1 MAQTARVD
9 PEQARFFIALGAVG
23 FVRPAA
29 ELANVDIRRA
39 ELWAEAVPRPDWLA
53 RRQQAATHLFCVA
66 TEALEGARKLLRE
79 AEGADLEDPARK
91 AVGLRELVM
100 VAERFYAAALKLDKD
115 VASHDDSGAA
125 LDLGLW
131 RSTSGEAE
139 SAAAASGAGDRDA

>member
-1 MAQTARVD
+1 
-9 PEQARFFIALGAVG
+9 
-23 FVRPAA
+23 
-29 ELANVDIRRA
+29 
-39 ELWAEAVPRPDWLA
+39 VPRPDWLA

-66 TEALEGARKLLRE
+66 TEALEGARKLLRD
-79 AEGADLEDPARK
+79 AEGADLDDPARK

-115 VASHDDSGAA
+115 VASHDDSDAA

-139 SAAAASGAGDRDA
+139 SAESASGAGDRDA

>member
-1 MAQTARVD
+1 MAQRSRVD
-9 PEQARFFIALGAVG
+9 VEQARFFIALGAVG

-29 ELANVDIRRA
+29 ELAGVDIRRA
-39 ELWAEAVPRPDWLA
+39 EMWAEAVPRPDWLA

-79 AEGADLEDPARK
+79 AEGAAADEPARQ

-115 VASHDDSGAA
+115 VAAHDDSDAA

-131 RSTSGEAE
+131 RSTSGQAE
-139 SAAAASGAGDRDA
+139 LAASASGAGDRDA